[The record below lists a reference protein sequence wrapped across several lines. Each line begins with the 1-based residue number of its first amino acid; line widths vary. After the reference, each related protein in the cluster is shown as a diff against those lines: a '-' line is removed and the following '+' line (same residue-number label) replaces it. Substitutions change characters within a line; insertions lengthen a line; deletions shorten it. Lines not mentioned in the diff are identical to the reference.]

1 MVWPLPLNTNIT
13 HLTWACHTNVA
24 RNNKPHG
31 LAAASVLLPGLHY
44 NAPTGAQSRL
54 LCAGQPSAW
63 VSGSM
68 TGNGK
73 LHDARSKRRGGE
85 GASSRVTLFP
95 FLQSCRMVS
104 SAPVDVALRA
114 TQQLQEALPRGR
126 TPWGGR
132 ARNAQEPHEFCR
144 KTSSASKR
152 SKLAK
157 AARRRSLHNWSAN
170 VGARRS
176 TAGGEDVPDELGWK
190 NRCRHLRSPP
200 MELRK
205 RPGPMRSKASTAEA
219 AVKQWY
225 LEVHQ
230 YPAQM
235 QIASSRSEQGC
246 ARSAANAAS
255 AFQRWFRACRVA
267 AAHHG
272 ARWRALARAS
282 SRKNAAAPSL
292 PQSRV
297 SLVFA
302 VDCLVE
308 SEVDVGPLAASTCT
322 GTPTNPAMFRVF
334 APSDGHKVLAGQ
346 CQPVLDK
353 SGNVVTT
360 RVVLAETERKARSG
374 VAGLAAELLQLMQLQ
389 ESSPVYRRK
398 ELHHRLYW

>member
-170 VGARRS
+170 VGARRQQMMVEAWLCKWDANC
-176 TAGGEDVPDELGWK
+176 AGAP
-190 NRCRHLRSPP
+190 R
-200 MELRK
+200 
-205 RPGPMRSKASTAEA
+205 
-219 AVKQWY
+219 
-225 LEVHQ
+225 LEVRMC
-230 YPAQM
+230 PTSWAG
-235 QIASSRSEQGC
+235 RT
-246 ARSAANAAS
+246 AAS
-255 AFQRWFRACRVA
+255 EDRRA
-267 AAHHG
+267 G
-272 ARWRALARAS
+272 ADE
-282 SRKNAAAPSL
+282 
-292 PQSRV
+292 
-297 SLVFA
+297 VFA
-302 VDCLVE
+302 V
-308 SEVDVGPLAASTCT
+308 
-322 GTPTNPAMFRVF
+322 N
-334 APSDGHKVLAGQ
+334 
-346 CQPVLDK
+346 
-353 SGNVVTT
+353 
-360 RVVLAETERKARSG
+360 
-374 VAGLAAELLQLMQLQ
+374 
-389 ESSPVYRRK
+389 
-398 ELHHRLYW
+398 